1 MPETDKPEPAGITSD
16 LTDLTGV
23 PLTEVADTL
32 TGEEATET
40 LRRVAP
46 TDGTQLLVAASFN
59 SAI

>member
-1 MPETDKPEPAGITSD
+1 MDDDVK
-16 LTDLTGV
+16 TDLEDLSDI
-23 PLTEVADTL
+23 PLADAAELLTEGDAS
-32 TGEEATET
+32 ET